1 MKRLL
6 LFLSFV
12 SLFTPLFA
20 QFGYWYKSEFID
32 LSVKKD
38 SVYYLSFKDKMK
50 DYRREISTKTECLKV
65 IAQFGNN
72 EFLIKQTGNL
82 DIKDC
87 YVSTKYEVKRTGG
100 EMVILPQLIISTDN
114 TALLSF
120 IPENH
125 NSIITIKKLFRDI
138 YELDCNL
145 LTSDDVLKLA
155 MEISKIDGVKW
166 CEPNIMLDVVP
177 CNTYYTYQFYL
188 NNPNGKDINAEQA
201 WSITTGSSNVTVAV
215 IDLGVDRGHEDL
227 SSNIINGYTVDY
239 PTGLGSPLNP
249 YESHGTACAGI
260 IGAENNS
267 IGIRGV
273 ASGVKI
279 LPINIGTGE
288 LDPDGHPI
296 YVNNIKKANA
306 IIWAVDNGAD
316 VLSCSW
322 HSSSSSS
329 LIESAID
336 YARTE
341 GRDMKG
347 TVVVFSAGNNYP
359 YSVNFPASLDG
370 VIAVGAV
377 DRNGAICSYS
387 SQGSSLNLVAP
398 SSYDIINGGVYTTA
412 NTGKGELGNYTAEF
426 GGTSAACPQ
435 VAGVAALMLSVN
447 SLLTESQVR
456 NKIQQTAEDL
466 GTTGFDSVF
475 GYGLVDAYAAVLSSL
490 DISGPSIPC
499 DNSVYSISNLPNSYT
514 VTWSWQNPYGL
525 VLNPEASNESG
536 DLRFPDDPP
545 SLYPVLQQNT
555 PSTNMCTLNKNGN
568 NYIKNTIVATVKKNG
583 TTVRTLT
590 KPVDTGQNFS
600 GNYAQA
606 AHQYTNWYYPGVSG
620 GYLGSGH
627 TIYLYRGSTIT
638 LTSSDFVGATLS
650 YSGTNP
656 IGWTHS
662 GNTVTFQFSF
672 TDINDPNSPRYTQ
685 NPASLT
691 ITGTYPNSC
700 ECFQFTV
707 IGQIPQNYAL
717 MSGDS
722 PDMNLNIS
730 CLSDQTYSVSCGAI
744 DNWELSVIDS
754 ATGET
759 THRSHVDGTEKTLN
773 TSGWKSGIYIIKATV
788 GKEVLTEKIQVK

>member
-1 MKRLL
+1 MESKKYLVL
-6 LFLSFV
+6 LFVMHLTLLCYSQPRVQSRDVRRIAGKAYLLSNGNQYEISEDV
-12 SLFTPLFA
+12 ILAKLKEGKKKVRDDIKLIKSHS
-20 QFGYWYKSEFID
+20 FGMLEIA
-32 LSVKKD
+32 VPD
-38 SVYYLSFKDKMK
+38 SVAVEEY
-50 DYRREISTKTECLKV
+50 I
-65 IAQFGNN
+65 
-72 EFLIKQTGNL
+72 EFLEKTGDFDYVEYDTFIKSCMSAN
-82 DIKDC
+82 D
-87 YVSTKYEVKRTGG
+87 
-100 EMVILPQLIISTDN
+100 
-114 TALLSF
+114 
-120 IPENH
+120 
-125 NSIITIKKLFRDI
+125 
-138 YELDCNL
+138 
-145 LTSDDVLKLA
+145 
-155 MEISKIDGVKW
+155 
-166 CEPNIMLDVVP
+166 
-177 CNTYYTYQFYL
+177 YYI
-188 NNPNGKDINAEQA
+188 NNQWGLGHIHANAA
-201 WSITTGSSNVTVAV
+201 WDITTGSPSIKVAV
-215 IDLGVDRGHEDL
+215 IESQGFTYNHPDLNYGNDNY
-227 SSNIINGYTVDY
+227 SNISISEGVNYV
-239 PTGLGSPLNP
+239 SPNDSTP
-249 YESHGTACAGI
+249 EGPHGTMVAGI
-260 IGAENNS
+260 ISAKTNNGIGIAGIAGGNNS
-267 IGIRGV
+267 AGTKIIPYRAKKNSHTISAIYDAVAKGARVINISYEASESSLYNMAISYAYDNGV
-273 ASGVKI
+273 TIVCASGNV
-279 LPINIGTGE
+279 
-288 LDPDGHPI
+288 
-296 YVNNIKKANA
+296 
-306 IIWAVDNGAD
+306 
-316 VLSCSW
+316 
-322 HSSSSSS
+322 HSSQ
-329 LIESAID
+329 IV
-336 YARTE
+336 Y
-341 GRDMKG
+341 
-347 TVVVFSAGNNYP
+347 
-359 YSVNFPASLDG
+359 PASNIYT
-370 VIAVGAV
+370 IAVRSIDNYNNV
-377 DRNGAICSYS
+377 DWDSNYGY
-387 SQGSSLNLVAP
+387 GLDLVAP
-398 SSYDIINGGVYTTA
+398 GVDITSTSTINY
-412 NTGKGELGNYTAEF
+412 LYYGNGT
-426 GGTSAACPQ
+426 GTSFAAPH
-435 VAGVAALMLSVN
+435 VSGVIALMLSVN
-447 SLLTESQVR
+447 PNLTPYKIRNILNSTASKIKPITYLYDSLGWSQQV
-456 NKIQQTAEDL
+456 
-466 GTTGFDSVF
+466 
-475 GYGLVDAYAAVLSSL
+475 GYGLLDAEKAVLYSL
-490 DISGPSIPC
+490 FISGSSIPC
-499 DNSVYSISNLPNSYT
+499 NNSVYSISNLPNSYT

-568 NYIKNTIVATVKKNG
+568 NYIKNTIVAAIKKNG
-583 TTVRTLT
+583 TTVCTLT

-730 CLSDQTYSVSCGAI
+730 CLSDQTYSISCGAI

-773 TSGWKSGIYIIKATV
+773 TSGWKSGIYIIKATA